1 MNAKSQKKEWDE
13 MNSSAS
19 FCILLPLRGRAEQR
33 NTHKEFPMSL
43 LKIMPK
49 AKGKNG
55 MMDGWMDG

>member
-1 MNAKSQKKEWDE
+1 

-19 FCILLPLRGRAEQR
+19 FGILLPLRGRAEQR
-33 NTHKEFPMSL
+33 KYPRRVSNEL

-55 MMDGWMDG
+55 IMDGWMDG